1 MVMDEQDEGLARL
14 TDLDATWGFDLHA
27 FLRERS
33 QEAPVAD
40 DAGDG
45 TAETMDSSQGGAVD
59 ASSVPAGRAE
69 TVETMD
75 SSQGGTVDASSVPAG
90 RAESGTDASAT
101 SGTDQGDGEGPPTA
115 LSGRAAH
122 YLSSWGRLPPT
133 VMGRTRGQSQ
143 PLQDESAQRQRVI
156 ENAMPAAVQKWTEFG
171 SISANT
177 SWTTE
182 DATAMMAGGP
192 AAEENTGE

>member
-1 MVMDEQDEGLARL
+1 MEVGGVVMDEKDEGLTRL
-14 TDLDATWGFDLHA
+14 TDLDVTWGFDLHA
-27 FLRERS
+27 FLQERS
-33 QEAPVAD
+33 QEASVAD

-59 ASSVPAGRAE
+59 TSSVPAER
-69 TVETMD
+69 D
-75 SSQGGTVDASSVPAG
+75 
-90 RAESGTDASAT
+90 ESGSDASAT
-101 SGTDQGDGEGPPTA
+101 SGTDQGNGEGPPA
-115 LSGRAAH
+115 VLSGRAAH
-122 YLSSWGRLPPT
+122 QLSSWGRLPPT

-156 ENAMPAAVQKWTEFG
+156 ENAMSAAVQKWTEFG
-171 SISANT
+171 SIPANT